1 MNKKRM
7 SPLGA
12 LPDGA
17 RLIAVLGDLPA
28 VDGVPVLGMESLLLP
43 FQSVADNVLLGSEEA
58 GGFFSGRQKRE
69 QRAVQ
74 LLDRVGLAVPP
85 AIPVLQLDAVDQR
98 IVELAGVLGR
108 TPDFVVVDE
117 RSNTFG
123 TDETLRWHTALAH
136 ASETAQVLIVVNTLA
151 DLQLGPRAID
161 LVAVAHDGLLS
172 GIASPTD
179 VDSLMGLLVGDD
191 SAPARSGNP
200 LGPVVLELEDISV
213 SHPVHRER
221 LVVENASLKV
231 RAGEIVGLARAQDLV
246 LGVFGASSG
255 GLVTGTIRL
264 DGEAADLSTVE
275 RAIASRVLF
284 ISEYP
289 PTYDIGLVGGIP
301 TNVSGESLARLAR
314 MGVIDRRREYPPRR
328 SQATLLDAISA
339 RKRPSTAAMD
349 EVLSGWGT
357 SAPRVAM
364 ITEPF
369 SGLSPTERSRR
380 RELIERIAAA
390 GAAVILEAAEPSQLV
405 GVSDRL
411 VLQRGRRLAVELRGE
426 EATPRGLAAFRI
438 RTDFPPE
445 I

>member
-136 ASETAQVLIVVNTLA
+136 ASETA
-151 DLQLGPRAID
+151 
-161 LVAVAHDGLLS
+161 
-172 GIASPTD
+172 
-179 VDSLMGLLVGDD
+179 
-191 SAPARSGNP
+191 
-200 LGPVVLELEDISV
+200 
-213 SHPVHRER
+213 
-221 LVVENASLKV
+221 
-231 RAGEIVGLARAQDLV
+231 
-246 LGVFGASSG
+246 
-255 GLVTGTIRL
+255 
-264 DGEAADLSTVE
+264 
-275 RAIASRVLF
+275 
-284 ISEYP
+284 
-289 PTYDIGLVGGIP
+289 
-301 TNVSGESLARLAR
+301 
-314 MGVIDRRREYPPRR
+314 
-328 SQATLLDAISA
+328 
-339 RKRPSTAAMD
+339 
-349 EVLSGWGT
+349 
-357 SAPRVAM
+357 
-364 ITEPF
+364 
-369 SGLSPTERSRR
+369 
-380 RELIERIAAA
+380 
-390 GAAVILEAAEPSQLV
+390 
-405 GVSDRL
+405 
-411 VLQRGRRLAVELRGE
+411 
-426 EATPRGLAAFRI
+426 
-438 RTDFPPE
+438 
-445 I
+445 